1 MLVGPKFGF
10 KLKLSFASSSR
21 FNHLASQFENVQNC
35 LTRPCG
41 GADKD
46 IFGGSD
52 FILKLDTHQP
62 LHSHYQNIIFWG
74 AGGKHRVH
82 FLVDLVTISRF
93 DNSNKIYFLPLWT
106 HSPIFIIRLP
116 FFTLGTVGTA
126 YVHADRWCWRFV
138 RSPLQVLNVKLPE
151 AIIPR
156 STRTRRR

>member
-93 DNSNKIYFLPLWT
+93 DSSNSKSIFCHCELSHPGFSSSGFLFLL
-106 HSPIFIIRLP
+106 SALS
-116 FFTLGTVGTA
+116 VYA
-126 YVHADRWCWRFV
+126 ADRWCFIFTFCCLLNIDYIWRM
-138 RSPLQVLNVKLPE
+138 SNY
-151 AIIPR
+151 
-156 STRTRRR
+156 

>member
-1 MLVGPKFGF
+1 MLVGPMPMFGF

-74 AGGKHRVH
+74 AGENTGYIFWSISSQFHDLIVPTQKSIFCHCELSH
-82 FLVDLVTISRF
+82 PFSSSGFLFYSRHCRYMQT
-93 DNSNKIYFLPLWT
+93 DDVLFLL
-106 HSPIFIIRLP
+106 
-116 FFTLGTVGTA
+116 
-126 YVHADRWCWRFV
+126 FV
-138 RSPLQVLNVKLPE
+138 
-151 AIIPR
+151 AF
-156 STRTRRR
+156 

>member
-62 LHSHYQNIIFWG
+62 LRSHQNIIFRG
-74 AGGKHRVH
+74 GGGKHRVH

-93 DNSNKIYFLPLWT
+93 DSSNSKSIFCHCELSHPAFSSSGFLFYSRRHCRYMQTDDVL
-106 HSPIFIIRLP
+106 FL
-116 FFTLGTVGTA
+116 L
-126 YVHADRWCWRFV
+126 FV
-138 RSPLQVLNVKLPE
+138 
-151 AIIPR
+151 A
-156 STRTRRR
+156 STNLCSE

>member
-74 AGGKHRVH
+74 AGRKHRVH

-93 DNSNKIYFLPLWT
+93 DSSNSKSIFCHCELSYPFSSSGFLFLL
-106 HSPIFIIRLP
+106 SALS
-116 FFTLGTVGTA
+116 V
-126 YVHADRWCWRFV
+126 YADRWCFIFTFCCLLNIDYIWRM
-138 RSPLQVLNVKLPE
+138 SNY
-151 AIIPR
+151 
-156 STRTRRR
+156 

>member
-62 LHSHYQNIIFWG
+62 LHSHYQKYHFLG
-74 AGGKHRVH
+74 GGGKHRVH

-93 DNSNKIYFLPLWT
+93 DSSNSKSIFCHCELSHPFSSSGFLFLL
-106 HSPIFIIRLP
+106 SALS
-116 FFTLGTVGTA
+116 V
-126 YVHADRWCWRFV
+126 YADRWCFIFTFCCLLNIDYIWRM
-138 RSPLQVLNVKLPE
+138 SNY
-151 AIIPR
+151 
-156 STRTRRR
+156 